1 MIPKIFKI
9 HNNVAKIKLRQK
21 KNDVYTILNFES
33 FYIFTK
39 VKDSVEVSEL

>member
-1 MIPKIFKI
+1 MLLESNYDK
-9 HNNVAKIKLRQK
+9 K
-21 KNDVYTILNFES
+21 KNDVYTILNFQS